1 MHLVHRFRNFYETSI
16 LIRGA
21 IRARNIQIL
30 GLVVH
35 LSEILQTVTLT
46 IKLTVKPDDFRTN
59 ALLNNLLL
67 KKYVSV
73 YHYYIRKI
81 KAAVNKPI
89 TAAEMPIVHPKY
101 FIFVAESIIGLK
113 RQTARYVR
121 LMESDVGSSI
131 WK

>member
-1 MHLVHRFRNFYETSI
+1 MHLVHRFRNFYKTSI
-16 LIRGA
+16 LIRGT

-46 IKLTVKPDDFRTN
+46 IKLTVKSDDFRTN

-73 YHYYIRKI
+73 YHY
-81 KAAVNKPI
+81 
-89 TAAEMPIVHPKY
+89 
-101 FIFVAESIIGLK
+101 
-113 RQTARYVR
+113 
-121 LMESDVGSSI
+121 
-131 WK
+131 

>member
-1 MHLVHRFRNFYETSI
+1 MHLVHRFRNFYKTSI
-16 LIRGA
+16 LIRSA

-35 LSEILQTVTLT
+35 LSEILQTITFT

-73 YHYYIRKI
+73 YHY
-81 KAAVNKPI
+81 
-89 TAAEMPIVHPKY
+89 
-101 FIFVAESIIGLK
+101 
-113 RQTARYVR
+113 
-121 LMESDVGSSI
+121 
-131 WK
+131 

>member
-16 LIRGA
+16 LIRGT

-73 YHYYIRKI
+73 YHY
-81 KAAVNKPI
+81 
-89 TAAEMPIVHPKY
+89 
-101 FIFVAESIIGLK
+101 
-113 RQTARYVR
+113 
-121 LMESDVGSSI
+121 
-131 WK
+131 

>member
-16 LIRGA
+16 LIRSA

-35 LSEILQTVTLT
+35 LSEILQAITLA

-67 KKYVSV
+67 EKYVSV
-73 YHYYIRKI
+73 YHI
-81 KAAVNKPI
+81 K
-89 TAAEMPIVHPKY
+89 
-101 FIFVAESIIGLK
+101 
-113 RQTARYVR
+113 
-121 LMESDVGSSI
+121 
-131 WK
+131 

>member
-16 LIRGA
+16 LIRSA

-35 LSEILQTVTLT
+35 LSEILQTITLA
-46 IKLTVKPDDFRTN
+46 IKLTVKSDDFRTY

-73 YHYYIRKI
+73 YHY
-81 KAAVNKPI
+81 
-89 TAAEMPIVHPKY
+89 
-101 FIFVAESIIGLK
+101 
-113 RQTARYVR
+113 
-121 LMESDVGSSI
+121 
-131 WK
+131 